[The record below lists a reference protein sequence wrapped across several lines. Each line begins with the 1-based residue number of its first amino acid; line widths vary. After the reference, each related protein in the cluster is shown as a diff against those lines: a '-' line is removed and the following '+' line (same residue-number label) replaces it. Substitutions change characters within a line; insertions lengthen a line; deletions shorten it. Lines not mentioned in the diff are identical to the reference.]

1 MRSGA
6 ISGTS
11 AGKSVQGAIEVA
23 RIPREYPSG
32 EGWVG
37 ERVRWSAPRMKP
49 QDGVVVSMAS
59 TGKNLAMNVQFDGG
73 WPKLC
78 YAEHLE
84 VIK

>member
-1 MRSGA
+1 
-6 ISGTS
+6 
-11 AGKSVQGAIEVA
+11 
-23 RIPREYPSG
+23 
-32 EGWVG
+32 
-37 ERVRWSAPRMKP
+37 MKP